1 MLRINN
7 IVIIETKN
15 RYLILF
21 ILIMLVSFTSCQ
33 SGDINT
39 LNEIYVDNIEKI
51 STSSIDQLFDNIK
64 YIQLETN
71 KDAIIGDIN
80 KIILYDNK
88 LFANDGSR
96 IIVFD
101 NKGKYLFKIEKLGR
115 GPGEYTDITDLT
127 ISNNID
133 QSNDKKI
140 DYV

>member
-1 MLRINN
+1 
-7 IVIIETKN
+7 
-15 RYLILF
+15 
-21 ILIMLVSFTSCQ
+21 
-33 SGDINT
+33 
-39 LNEIYVDNIEKI
+39 
-51 STSSIDQLFDNIK
+51 
-64 YIQLETN
+64 
-71 KDAIIGDIN
+71 AIIGDIN